1 MQTCHTSPAPLS
13 CQISPSLLSFTHSL
27 TTIIQQRQECLA
39 LGTQPGTQ
47 PLLPRRDTGGQWSV
61 FKSSSNCTGRDSA
74 LKQGF
79 GGRCSPPPTWTA
91 AQVLQDLLQSK
102 MRCHVSV
109 CLDPKGGQDGMPT
122 TLSRTGAAPFLSCSV
137 QGHLLHGPCHC
148 RFRDAFTRLS
158 RKPFPDDTV

>member
-79 GGRCSPPPTWTA
+79 GGRCSPPPNLDGSTSA
-91 AQVLQDLLQSK
+91 AGPSAKQDALP
-102 MRCHVSV
+102 RVCVSGPQRRPGW
-109 CLDPKGGQDGMPT
+109 DANHP
-122 TLSRTGAAPFLSCSV
+122 
-137 QGHLLHGPCHC
+137 LLHRSGTFPELLCAGTAPAPALSLLSQRRIHT
-148 RFRDAFTRLS
+148 AFT
-158 RKPFPDDTV
+158 